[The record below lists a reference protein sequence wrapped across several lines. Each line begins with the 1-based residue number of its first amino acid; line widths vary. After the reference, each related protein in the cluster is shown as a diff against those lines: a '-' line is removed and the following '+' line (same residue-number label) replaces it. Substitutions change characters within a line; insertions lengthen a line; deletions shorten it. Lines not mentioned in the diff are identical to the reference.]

1 MRGIGGRRDKNH
13 GPIREGLRACGFT
26 VEDNADAGNGK
37 PDLIV
42 GAYQTTFLLE
52 VKAEKGKESDE
63 QRQCWQQIVEDAG
76 FLFEPRCRCGIH
88 RPDPGGTWRRFPAP
102 TMRPRS

>member
-42 GAYQTTFLLE
+42 GAYRTTFLLE
-52 VKAEKGKESDE
+52 VKAEKGKESPE
-63 QRQCWQQIVEDAG
+63 QEAKRKAWKGGPWLVVRSLEEALREIWK
-76 FLFEPRCRCGIH
+76 H
-88 RPDPGGTWRRFPAP
+88 RRDDP
-102 TMRPRS
+102 